1 MRLDVVILVDLVL
14 LADRTADW
22 AVALDVLLLVL
33 DLLAGLVRHADPP
46 SETSTCRFTRRE
58 FYLESSLVFFK
69 NTNLPVILV
78 V

>member
-1 MRLDVVILVDLVL
+1 MRLDVVILVDLL
-14 LADRTADW
+14 LLLLLADW

-58 FYLESSLVFFK
+58 FYLESSLVSFK
-69 NTNLPVILV
+69 NTNVPVILV

>member
-1 MRLDVVILVDLVL
+1 MRLDVVTLVDLL
-14 LADRTADW
+14 LLLLLADW
-22 AVALDVLLLVL
+22 AVALDVLFVL

-58 FYLESSLVFFK
+58 FYLESSLVSFK
-69 NTNLPVILV
+69 NTNVPVILV

>member
-1 MRLDVVILVDLVL
+1 MRLDVVTLVDLVL
-14 LADRTADW
+14 LLLLTEV
-22 AVALDVLLLVL
+22 AVTLDVLLLVL

-69 NTNLPVILV
+69 NTNVPVILV